1 MYIIPFFLAYPYNIF
16 ITLKSKSVPITAT
29 SHSPLPPDSCKNLFS
44 IYMNWP
50 FWIVHRNCHTL
61 CVWLILF
68 CIMPPRFM
76 HVATNGRVSFS
87 FKAERHS
94 IVYTTTFSLSI
105 HLSMDIGHF
114 LVLAS
119 M

>member
-61 CVWLILF
+61 CVWLIL
-68 CIMPPRFM
+68 
-76 HVATNGRVSFS
+76 VALLYEEGSRS
-87 FKAERHS
+87 
-94 IVYTTTFSLSI
+94 
-105 HLSMDIGHF
+105 
-114 LVLAS
+114 VLRKQIAQITWILLGIS
-119 M
+119 RTQKF